1 MNKWNSGCSLKK
13 DKDRKWESHN
23 KKQMMDQQNKNPHHD
38 WRILQN
44 TMEDISL
51 QTFFI
56 FSQEGKKKLGH
67 GLGHLPC

>member
-1 MNKWNSGCSLKK
+1 MKLRMLTEKGQRQEV
-13 DKDRKWESHN
+13 RKS
-23 KKQMMDQQNKNPHHD
+23 QQETDDGSTDKNPHHD